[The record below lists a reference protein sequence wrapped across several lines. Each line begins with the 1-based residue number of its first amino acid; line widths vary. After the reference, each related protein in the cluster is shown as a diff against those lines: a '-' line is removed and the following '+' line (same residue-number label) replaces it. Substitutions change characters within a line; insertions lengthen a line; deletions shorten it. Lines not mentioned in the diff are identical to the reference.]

1 LNPMTTNPRHAEM
14 EKISVDIRFL
24 KACFQ
29 EVLEE
34 CHEHELARLIG
45 EDLEQ
50 PPATGLAWPARAAQ
64 VQSINFQLLNM
75 AEENAA
81 AQGRRSR
88 EAESGTAGERGL
100 WGRTLLRLKD
110 LGLTGQQIAEALPAI
125 HVEPVLTAHPT
136 EAKRATILEYHRE
149 LYLLLVKRENQMWTP
164 QERESIR
171 SAIKNVIERIWRAG
185 EIFLEKPDVPSELRN
200 VIHYLRFTFP
210 DALLAHDMRMRHAWN
225 EAGFDPKL
233 LAGSH
238 ALPRL
243 SFGNWVGGDR
253 DGHPFV
259 TAQVTADTLDT
270 LHHQAVDLL
279 RDRLLAMIRR
289 LGFSELWQE
298 PTLALKLRIQQMAA
312 EMGERGT
319 TMLARNPR
327 EPWRQFVGLVIAR
340 LPGEGEPNAYASP
353 RELIADLDLL
363 KNSLMEINAH
373 RVAEIEI
380 EPVIR
385 LAATFG
391 FHLAVLDVRQNSAF
405 HDRSLEQLFAAGGVD
420 ASGYSQWPEQRRREL
435 LERELATA
443 RPLAPPLAPLEHE
456 AAAVMDCHRVLVREI
471 NRRGR
476 DGLGSLIVSMTR
488 DVSDLLAVFL
498 LARETGLASQGP
510 DGLVCDL
517 PVVPLF
523 ETIDDLHRAPEILS
537 AFLNHPVTRRS
548 LEHQRRAHNEPKPV
562 QQVMIGYSDSN
573 KDGGI
578 LASQWNLY
586 RAQEALTRVGRE
598 SGVTIRFFHGR
609 GGTVSRGAGPTDSFI
624 DALPDFALEG
634 GMRLTEQGEAIAQ
647 KYANRITAVHNLEL
661 LLAGATGAIL
671 SDRLQPASQHDLE
684 TVMDRLAETS
694 RLAYERLIG
703 TDGFFQFFR
712 QATPIDV
719 IEQSR
724 IGSRPARR
732 TGKQSIEDLRAI
744 PWVFS
749 WSQSRFYLTGWFG
762 IGSAL
767 EQLRS
772 EDESGYALLKRDAFL
787 WPPLQ
792 YLLKN
797 VGAMILSADV
807 DLMREYASLVEDP
820 DVRARISNQLE
831 EEFART
837 RRMLEDL
844 HGDSLE
850 ERLSHL
856 SRVIE
861 LRRHNLGMLHRQ
873 QIELLREWRA
883 LPETSPKRE
892 PLLLRL
898 LLTVNAVASG
908 LRTTG

>member
-1 LNPMTTNPRHAEM
+1 MPTNPRHAEM
-14 EKISVDIRFL
+14 EKISADFRFL

-50 PPATGLAWPARAAQ
+50 PPANGQAWPARAAQ
-64 VQSINFQLLNM
+64 VQSIIFQLLNM

-88 EAESGTAGERGL
+88 EAESGFAGERGL
-100 WGRTLLRLKD
+100 WGRTLLRLKE
-110 LGLTGQQIAEALPAI
+110 LGLTGREIADSLHGI
-125 HVEPVLTAHPT
+125 RVEPVLTAHPT

-171 SAIKNVIERIWRAG
+171 GEIKGVIERIWRAG

-200 VIHYLRFTFP
+200 VIHYLRLTFP
-210 DALLAHDMRMRHAWN
+210 DALLAHDVRMRQAWE
-225 EAGFDPKL
+225 EAGFDPGL
-233 LAGSH
+233 LGGS
-238 ALPRL
+238 ASLPRL

-259 TAQVTADTLDT
+259 TAQVTSDTLDT
-270 LHHQAVDLL
+270 LRQNAVDLL
-279 RDRLLAMIRR
+279 RERLLTLTRR
-289 LGFSELWQE
+289 LGFTELWQE
-298 PTLALKLRIQQMAA
+298 PPHALTLRNQQMAN
-312 EMGERGT
+312 EMGELGVAT
-319 TMLARNPR
+319 LARNPR
-327 EPWRQFVGLVIAR
+327 EPWRQFVGLILAR
-340 LPGEGEPNAYASP
+340 LPGDGAPNAYGSP
-353 RELIADLDLL
+353 RELIADLELL
-363 KNSLMEINAH
+363 KNSLLEIDAR
-373 RVAEIEI
+373 RVVRVEV

-391 FHLAVLDVRQNSAF
+391 FHLAVLDIRQNSAF
-405 HDRSLEQLFAAGGVD
+405 HDRALEQLFAAAGVD
-420 ASGYSQWPEQRRREL
+420 ASDYSQWPEQRRRDL

-443 RPLAPPLAPLEHE
+443 RPLAPPLARLENE
-456 AAAVMDCHRVLVREI
+456 AAAVLDCHRVLVRELAG
-471 NRRGR
+471 RGR
-476 DGLGSLIVSMTR
+476 GGLGSLIVSMTR

-498 LARETGLASQGP
+498 LARETGLAFQGP

-523 ETIDDLHRAPEILS
+523 ETIDDLHRAPEILR
-537 AFLNHPVTRRS
+537 AFLAHPVTRRS
-548 LEHQRRAHNEPKPV
+548 LEHQRRAQEEHQPV

-578 LASQWNLY
+578 LASQWSLY

-624 DALPDFALEG
+624 DALPDHALEG
-634 GMRLTEQGEAIAQ
+634 GMRLTEQGETIAQ

-661 LLAGATGAIL
+661 LLAGATGAVL
-671 SDRLQPASQHDLE
+671 ADRLQPASQHDLE
-684 TVMDRLAETS
+684 TVMDRLAESS

-703 TDGFFQFFR
+703 ADGFFQFFR

-762 IGSAL
+762 VGSAL
-767 EQLRS
+767 EELKR
-772 EDESGYALLKRDAFL
+772 EDESGYALLKREAFQ

-820 DVRARISNQLE
+820 DVRARISTLLE

-850 ERLSHL
+850 ERLSQL

-873 QIELLREWRA
+873 QIELIREWRA
-883 LPETSPKRE
+883 LPETSPERE

-898 LLTVNAVASG
+898 LLSVNAVASG